1 MSQLNLFTPAQP
13 VVERR
18 PTDPAFARKHLNRLL
33 REARTAER
41 MPWSPPDTQQWRTL
55 FPQLA
60 QTLPAEEARELC
72 EAFEAEMARLAPPGA
87 A

>member
-33 REARTAER
+33 REAKAAER
-41 MPWSPPDTQQWRTL
+41 MPWSPPDTRQWRTL

-60 QTLPAEEARELC
+60 QVLPAEEAQELC
-72 EAFEAEMARLAPPGA
+72 AAFEAELSRLEA
-87 A
+87 AKAA